1 MSTLTD
7 PDDDDDDDDE
17 SWKPLLL
24 VITVLLVPIPIKAQI
39 LYVVVVEFADDGQLN
54 ESVNPPTLLSLAV
67 GPC

>member
-7 PDDDDDDDDE
+7 ADDDDDDDDE
-17 SWKPLLL
+17 TWKVLLL

-54 ESVNPPTLLSLAV
+54 ESVNPPADTLAD
-67 GPC
+67 GPA